1 MQLNN
6 FLEFKKKETLV
17 LILLFLFSFLV
28 RIPVIIILGDTVIEN
43 EWNWLLYNLINH
55 KVLSLGEY
63 AAVGQGTIT
72 FDGFLLPNLWMPPL
86 YAYYLYVFSFFNLE
100 NQSFVLLILFSQIL
114 LASVSVG
121 IFYKINSLFF
131 SQKIS
136 FYSSLLFSIFPIYLY
151 ACSQI
156 SSVSLTVFLAMFF
169 YYYFFKIA
177 SNSKFIYIFLFSVA
191 AGLLI
196 LVRREFIAIIILS
209 GLYLFFYYKIPFKK
223 IFLVILIS
231 LITISPYLVRNYL
244 IFERIIIHSGFGYNL
259 WQGNNPYSNVEGVGV
274 INKSFQD
281 QIDKI
286 PRDKFYKINEDK
298 LFFNEAVK
306 SIKNDPKKYLI
317 LYFKKTLSYF
327 FIDLNSTRP
336 NYYNPLHYFP
346 IILLGITTLMGVFL
360 SNKKSYHFNYL
371 ILILVFYIF
380 TFSIFAIQPRY
391 KLFIIPLQ
399 IILSNIFIDRALKK
413 IFHHR
418 S

>member
-1 MQLNN
+1 MYLNN
-6 FLEFKKKETLV
+6 FLELTKKETLV

-28 RIPVIIILGDTVIEN
+28 RIPVIIIVGDAAIEN

-63 AAVGQGTIT
+63 ATAGHGTIT

-100 NQSFVLLILFSQIL
+100 NQNFVLLILFSQIL
-114 LASVSVG
+114 LASVSVC
-121 IFYKINSLFF
+121 IFYKINKLFF

-136 FYSSLLFSIFPIYLY
+136 FYSSLLISIFPIYLY

-156 SSVSLTVFLAMFF
+156 SSVSLTIFLAMFF

-177 SNSKFIYIFLFSVA
+177 GNSKFIYIFLFSVT

-196 LVRREFIAIIILS
+196 LVRREFIAIIVLS
-209 GLYLFFYYKIPFKK
+209 SLYLFFYYKIPFKK
-223 IFLVILIS
+223 IFLIILIS
-231 LITISPYLVRNYL
+231 LITTSPYLVRNYL

-259 WQGNNPYSNVEGVGV
+259 WQGNNPYSNVEGFGV
-274 INKSFQD
+274 INKNFQD

-306 SIKNDPKKYLI
+306 HIKNDPKKYLI
-317 LYFKKTLSYF
+317 LYFKKTISYF
-327 FIDLNSTRP
+327 FIDINSTKT
-336 NYYNPLHYFP
+336 NYYNPFHYFP

-360 SNKKSYHFNYL
+360 SNKKSHHFNYL

-399 IILSNIFIDRALKK
+399 IILSNIFIDRVLKK
-413 IFHHR
+413 FFHQR

>member
-6 FLEFKKKETLV
+6 FLEFKKRETLL
-17 LILLFLFSFLV
+17 LILLFLFSFLA
-28 RIPVIIILGDTVIEN
+28 RIPIIIIFGDTAIEN
-43 EWNWLLYNLINH
+43 EWTWLLYNLINH
-55 KVLSLGEY
+55 KVLSLG
-63 AAVGQGTIT
+63 ASAIVATGLIT

-114 LASVSVG
+114 LASVSVS
-121 IFYKINSLFF
+121 IFYKINKLFF

-136 FYSSLLFSIFPIYLY
+136 FYSSFIFSIFPIYLY
-151 ACSQI
+151 SCSQI
-156 SSVSLTVFLAMFF
+156 SSVSLTIFLAMFF
-169 YYYFFKIA
+169 YYYFFKIT
-177 SNSKFIYIFLFSVA
+177 SNSKFIYIFWFSIT

-196 LVRREFIAIIILS
+196 LVRREFIAIIVLS
-209 GLYLFFYYKIPFKK
+209 SLYLFFYYKIPFKK
-223 IFLVILIS
+223 IFLIILIS

-259 WQGNNPYSNVEGVGV
+259 WQGNNPYSNIEG
-274 INKSFQD
+274 ISALDESLRD

-298 LFFNEAVK
+298 LFLNEAVK
-306 SIKNDPKKYLI
+306 NIKNDPKKYLI
-317 LYFKKTLSYF
+317 LYFKKALSYF

-346 IILLGITTLMGVFL
+346 IILLGITTSMGVFL

-371 ILILVFYIF
+371 ILILFFYIF
-380 TFSIFAIQPRY
+380 TFSFFAIQPRY